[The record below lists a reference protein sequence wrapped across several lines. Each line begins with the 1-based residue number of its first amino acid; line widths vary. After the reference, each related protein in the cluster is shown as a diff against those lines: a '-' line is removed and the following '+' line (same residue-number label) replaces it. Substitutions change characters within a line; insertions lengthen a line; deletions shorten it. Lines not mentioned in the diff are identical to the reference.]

1 MILGLYQQFNTYH
14 AFFHNIE
21 EKTVCLLLFSYI
33 LGVRKE
39 GELNLFCFVCE
50 EEPSRH

>member
-1 MILGLYQQFNTYH
+1 MIMGPYQQFNTYH

-21 EKTVCLLLFSYI
+21 EKTVVCCCFLI